1 VVGAAAIGMGV
12 SMSLA
17 VSGAGAVTTTHAAKL
32 VPVKGNGEG
41 GAIVKTADQDAKDLV
56 GPKGTGLTR
65 GVTSTAVKLGCLDT
79 ASAYTGYQTGIE
91 AYLNTVNKKG
101 GINGRKLTLTGTC
114 KNDNGAVATNVTDN
128 EQLVNETQVFAV
140 LNLSGVELTGAT
152 NYLNAHQVPYD
163 GWGFNPG
170 FCGKR
175 WGLSWDG
182 DSCGNS
188 LSTLP
193 IEAVSGDLSR
203 AILAAAGLNP
213 KTVRFAVQGQTGTS
227 GIVGDDQYDSEFKSL
242 GAKVVYSAHN
252 YPATAS
258 GVDNTPFVQGILAT
272 KPNVVYISTP
282 FTDVGPLSSAL
293 RAAGYSGVILNFVDY
308 IPGLLTESAQLA
320 ASLQGEYISAFPVPA
335 EETGAYDK
343 AIEADLTA
351 IGKKP
356 FVTLGSFIG
365 FAEAEQLTTMIKA
378 AGKTLNTK
386 TFTAA
391 VNNPNKPLASF
402 KGAPAT
408 GPGDITYPAAHYL
421 PSDCN
426 AILQVT
432 GNKYVVKAPFKCY
445 TTFIVTK
452 KK

>member
-1 VVGAAAIGMGV
+1 
-12 SMSLA
+12 
-17 VSGAGAVTTTHAAKL
+17 
-32 VPVKGNGEG
+32 
-41 GAIVKTADQDAKDLV
+41 
-56 GPKGTGLTR
+56 
-65 GVTSTAVKLGCLDT
+65 
-79 ASAYTGYQTGIE
+79 
-91 AYLNTVNKKG
+91 
-101 GINGRKLTLTGTC
+101 
-114 KNDNGAVATNVTDN
+114 
-128 EQLVNETQVFAV
+128 
-140 LNLSGVELTGAT
+140 
-152 NYLNAHQVPYD
+152 
-163 GWGFNPG
+163 
-170 FCGKR
+170 
-175 WGLSWDG
+175 
-182 DSCGNS
+182 
-188 LSTLP
+188 
-193 IEAVSGDLSR
+193 
-203 AILAAAGLNP
+203 
-213 KTVRFAVQGQTGTS
+213 
-227 GIVGDDQYDSEFKSL
+227 
-242 GAKVVYSAHN
+242 
-252 YPATAS
+252 
-258 GVDNTPFVQGILAT
+258 
-272 KPNVVYISTP
+272 
-282 FTDVGPLSSAL
+282 
-293 RAAGYSGVILNFVDY
+293 LNFVDY